1 MIALVV
7 VACMFM
13 AAAVALFVL
22 LVLERIKYF
31 NTGSRS
37 HVFNQMLY
45 LLGCVIALML
55 GVGLFGFG
63 MAGVP
68 EKEET

>member
-7 VACMFM
+7 VACLFL
-13 AAAVALFVL
+13 AAAVALFVML
-22 LVLERIKYF
+22 ALERVRYF
-31 NTGSRS
+31 DTGSRS

-63 MAGVP
+63 LAGDG
-68 EKEET
+68 KKT